1 MGTYL
6 ADANAPNLL
15 TGSTLNAAGTTNGT
29 IVEVD
34 WPQWVKLVLTT
45 STVTGSSPT
54 LSVTLEGDETAD
66 FSGTTTRKLGAFSSV
81 GAENNANHELDVYVD
96 SKYVRAVV
104 VAGGTT
110 PVYTGSALK
119 MQPSHFL
126 HDKTNSAG
134 ALS

>member
-6 ADANAPNLL
+6 ADANQTNLL
-15 TGSTLNAAGTTNGT
+15 TGATLNAAGTTNGT

-34 WPQWVKLVLTT
+34 WPQDVKLILTT

-54 LSVTLEGDETAD
+54 MSITLEGDETSD

-81 GAENNANHELDVYVD
+81 GSESSATHELNVYCD

-104 VAGGTT
+104 LLGGTT
-110 PVYTGSALK
+110 PVYTGSTLK
-119 MQPSHFL
+119 MQPKFYL

-134 ALS
+134 ALA